1 MAAGLAEAG
10 TINLYSGPLTF
21 LPFRLG
27 RAVQQSL
34 WYWSTCGDRW

>member
-27 RAVQQSL
+27 RAVSAEPVVLVHL
-34 WYWSTCGDRW
+34 W